1 MKHALGAPK
10 YITLGLDPARR
21 SGWSIFDC
29 GEFRVCG
36 PASHAHERED
46 VISIAVRLAHDKGI
60 PLVVGVEDWSLH
72 GEWGRAQIFGMGAG
86 WGRWEHILEREGY
99 DKRLLFRVQVNV
111 WRKAML
117 GLPPRTKRDDA
128 KAAALRYCKGKR
140 WKAESD
146 DAAEAAVI
154 GFYFTKNPDV
164 HKQVR
169 LAQKRMDLALRKK
182 GLNR

>member
-1 MKHALGAPK
+1 
-10 YITLGLDPARR
+10 
-21 SGWSIFDC
+21 
-29 GEFRVCG
+29 
-36 PASHAHERED
+36 

-60 PLVVGVEDWSLH
+60 PLVVGVEDWVLA
-72 GEWGRAQIFGMGAG
+72 GDWGRAQIFGMGAG

-99 DKRLLFRVQVNV
+99 DKRLLFRVQVNE

-117 GLPPRTKRDDA
+117 GLKPRTKRDDA
-128 KAAALRYCKGKR
+128 KQAALNYCKGKR

-164 HKQVR
+164 HKAVV
-169 LAQKRMDLALRKK
+169 LAQKRINKELSR
-182 GLNR
+182 